1 MTIISMFGVF
11 FTNFSLSSY
20 IFFVMIFFLEDPT
33 TFNLAP
39 EKALSTAAWLVFIG
53 YPFNLISSILSG
65 YLFARYGRRIV
76 ITFGFIVA
84 VTAILLIPFIVNKIY
99 PSMCFITAA
108 INTGTAF
115 TQNPP
120 LIADYVR
127 PKSIGLAYA
136 FQAMLTFLATI
147 FAVSVLFGLTK
158 DMDFDYAI
166 LTVCPILYLMSFISV
181 CGLKEVKSNLD
192 QQSLEND

>member
-1 MTIISMFGVF
+1 MV
-11 FTNFSLSSY
+11 
-20 IFFVMIFFLEDPT
+20 
-33 TFNLAP
+33 P

-53 YPFNLISSILSG
+53 YPFNLVSSILSG

-84 VTAILLIPFIVNKIY
+84 VTAILLIPFIVKESIY
-99 PSMCFITAA
+99 PNMCFITAA
-108 INTGTAF
+108 LNIGTAF

-136 FQAMLTFLATI
+136 F
-147 FAVSVLFGLTK
+147 
-158 DMDFDYAI
+158 
-166 LTVCPILYLMSFISV
+166 
-181 CGLKEVKSNLD
+181 
-192 QQSLEND
+192 